1 MAMFQAFDPAVEV
14 NGRTVYTIVDAMG
27 VTRSLALLILRQNGI
42 DDLQP
47 AEWYPQQAWLDAF
60 RDIARQL
67 GGPSLW
73 KIGLK
78 IPENALFPAEI
89 DSLEGA
95 LRSIDVAYHMN
106 HRGGEIGHYRV
117 VEISD
122 RSAVMVCNNPYPCD
136 FDRGIIEAMANRF
149 RPEVTGRVRVRH
161 DEAQPC
167 RKNGGES
174 CTYLLGW

>member
-1 MAMFQAFDPAVEV
+1 MAEFQAFEPGVEV
-14 NGRTVYTIVDAMG
+14 IGRTVYTIVAAMG

-42 DDLQP
+42 DNPQP
-47 AEWYPQQAWLDAF
+47 AEWYSQQAWLDAF
-60 RDIARQL
+60 RDISRQL

-78 IPENALFPAEI
+78 IPENAIFPPEI

-106 HRGGEIGHYRV
+106 HRGGEIGHYTLQ
-117 VEISD
+117 EFGAN
-122 RSAVMVCNNPYPCD
+122 SAVMVCNNPYPCD

-149 RPEVTGRVRVRH
+149 RPHPGSAVRVAH
-161 DEAQPC
+161 DDSQPC
-167 RKNGGES
+167 RKTGGDA
-174 CTYLLGW
+174 CTYLLSW